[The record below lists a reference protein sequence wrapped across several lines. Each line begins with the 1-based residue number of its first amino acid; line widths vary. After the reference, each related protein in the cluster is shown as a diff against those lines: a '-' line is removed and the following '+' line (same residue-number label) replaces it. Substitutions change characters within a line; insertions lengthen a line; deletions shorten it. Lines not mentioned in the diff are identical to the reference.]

1 MHGRLATFRL
11 QKPSLATRE
20 GVSSHRGDKNGAPM
34 SSSEAAQVARLRL
47 DCREWRIGRTED
59 GYAAVH
65 RQTGERVRASTPGAL
80 EWEMRE
86 RREHGG
92 KRIG

>member
-1 MHGRLATFRL
+1 
-11 QKPSLATRE
+11 
-20 GVSSHRGDKNGAPM
+20 M
-34 SSSEAAQVARLRL
+34 SSSAAAQVARLRV
-47 DCREWRIGRTED
+47 DYREGRIGRTEA

-65 RQTGERVRASTPGAL
+65 RQTGEQVRGSTPGAL

-92 KRIG
+92 KPIG